1 MKTNSGIKNIDD
13 YNLGYLEPRD
23 ITVNTRSLG
32 KTTFKTCCKLMLNTY
47 RIVLLRNIG
56 KNKKKRTKKWHT
68 S

>member
-32 KTTFKTCCKLMLNTY
+32 NTTCKTCCKLMLNTY
-47 RIVLLRNIG
+47 KNSFTTKNR
-56 KNKKKRTKKWHT
+56 KNKKN
-68 S
+68 